1 MKKMPYVLLLA
12 FLAQSMFILPVFGA
26 GFGLYD
32 FSPRGNA
39 LGGAMTGKADDPSAL
54 AYNPAGITQITGEAF
69 MTGIGL
75 LMPSATVFETSTGAA
90 MDQKDHTFV
99 LPQMYYT
106 RQMSDRMWLGMA
118 VMARFGLG
126 TDFPEDWFGRYNS
139 YRAMLKSVSVNPS
152 IAWKLSDRFSIA
164 LGVETLWLEFDS
176 RKKVDPTQ
184 GANPNPASDIDLRL
198 LGDDIGYRW
207 NLGLHFRPDD
217 LTRIGLHYRS
227 RVNLNISGNVDAYW
241 TVNDSTAAW
250 AELTLPE
257 MYMFGISRQ
266 VTPKL
271 NVEVGAIYT
280 GWSSYDLLVINFEKS
295 LYGFL
300 PTESPSAKNWNDVWR
315 YQLGIEYRQS
325 PEWTWRVG
333 YTYDQ
338 SPIPDATV
346 DYMAPLNDRQLYS
359 IGVGYTR
366 GNSTWDFAYTYLVAD
381 ERSIAARPGDGI
393 VDSRTRDLDT
403 QIFLLSYTI
412 QF

>member
-1 MKKMPYVLLLA
+1 M
-12 FLAQSMFILPVFGA
+12 
-26 GFGLYD
+26 
-32 FSPRGNA
+32 
-39 LGGAMTGKADDPSAL
+39 
-54 AYNPAGITQITGEAF
+54 
-69 MTGIGL
+69 
-75 LMPSATVFETSTGAA
+75 
-90 MDQKDHTFV
+90 
-99 LPQMYYT
+99 
-106 RQMSDRMWLGMA
+106 
-118 VMARFGLG
+118 
-126 TDFPEDWFGRYNS
+126 
-139 YRAMLKSVSVNPS
+139 
-152 IAWKLSDRFSIA
+152 
-164 LGVETLWLEFDS
+164 
-176 RKKVDPTQ
+176 
-184 GANPNPASDIDLRL
+184 
-198 LGDDIGYRW
+198 
-207 NLGLHFRPDD
+207 
-217 LTRIGLHYRS
+217 
-227 RVNLNISGNVDAYW
+227 
-241 TVNDSTAAW
+241 
-250 AELTLPE
+250 
-257 MYMFGISRQ
+257 
-266 VTPKL
+266 
-271 NVEVGAIYT
+271 
-280 GWSSYDLLVINFEKS
+280 LVINFEKS